1 MENIVL
7 FENQEVKIKTDT
19 GVTMINLVHTA
30 RCLGLTQNK
39 NGKQIV
45 RWKSGDS
52 SVVKK
57 LNTIY
62 SSGQSMPPQYMDE
75 IKYILNEIDETDDRN
90 SLYMSSWLSKRLAME
105 CKSNKSMEYKNFLAT
120 LDENREQGLIV
131 NGNSQELMTVVTN
144 TMNAIMPNMVGE
156 IVKQFAPVLQESKK
170 QVNDMAVLIHDQA
183 EIYDQERIEL
193 KSMIGL
199 RSINVKMLTSKLK
212 EVISEKVG
220 YHINAKDYDYIKYK
234 TKILNKFKV
243 SKWEDIPV
251 EETNNV
257 YAYIDN
263 LFEN

>member
-7 FENQEVKIKTDT
+7 FENQEVKVKTDT

-30 RCLGLTQNK
+30 KCCGLTRIK
-39 NGKQIV
+39 NGKEMANWKGGNSNIV
-45 RWKSGDS
+45 NKIHNILGSPN
-52 SVVKK
+52 V
-57 LNTIY
+57 
-62 SSGQSMPPQYMDE
+62 PPQYIDE

-105 CKSNKSMEYKNFLAT
+105 CHSDKAMQYKNFLAT
-120 LDENREQGLIV
+120 LDENREQGLIS

-170 QVNDMAVLIHDQA
+170 QVNDMAILIHDQA
-183 EIYDQERIEL
+183 EIYDQERNEL

-199 RSINVKMLTSKLK
+199 RNVNVKMLTSKLK
-212 EVISEKVG
+212 EVVSEKVG
-220 YHINAKDYDYIKYK
+220 YNVNAKDYEYIKYK
-234 TKILNKFKV
+234 TKILNHNKV

-251 EETNNV
+251 ESTNQV
-257 YAYIDN
+257 YAYIDS
-263 LFEN
+263 LLEQ